1 MSAGWGSSATA
12 PASPSRTPEL
22 SASRRLLR
30 RIMELAAAP
39 IQPQQRLDRIVNLIA
54 ADMVAE
60 VCSIYVRRAG
70 NILELFATQGL
81 KRDAVHQIRMRL
93 GEGLVGH
100 IAERCEIVNTSD
112 AHRHPRFHYFPE
124 TGEEI
129 YRSFLGVPIL
139 RGGEVAGVVV
149 VQNTVARIYA
159 EDEVEALEIIAALL
173 GEMLASGGL
182 VDPDIY
188 GDFADV
194 ASPPRRLTGTALVPG
209 LALGQAVLHQPPPR
223 VTRFVSDNPELE
235 TARLERAMQALRFDV
250 DRLVASA
257 GFGLGEHG
265 DVLEAYRMLSHD
277 RSWFRRLHEAILT
290 GLTAEAAVKR
300 VQEETKV
307 RLSQSSNHY
316 LRERLLDLEDLANR
330 LLRHLVGAPRGRLP
344 GELPERAVVFA
355 RTLSPAE
362 LLDYDRER
370 LKGLVLEEG
379 SHTAHAT
386 IIARALE
393 IPVLGGVE
401 RALSAAREGDG
412 VALDADHGQLFLRP
426 GDDVVQAFDRALTAR
441 QQARA
446 RSLVLKD
453 LPTASRDGVHVGLS
467 LNGAFLMDL
476 MALESTGAD
485 GIGLYRTELA
495 FMARG
500 SYPSVEE
507 QTALYTK
514 VVDALG
520 GRPCTFRTLDVGSDK
535 VLPYWRFPH
544 EENPALGWRAVR
556 LTLDQPQLLRQ
567 QLRALITAHAD
578 IPLRVMFPMVS
589 DIAELDRARA
599 ILHRELARTEQLGRV
614 PPRRVEVGTM
624 LEVPAL
630 LFQLE
635 RLVERVDFISVGTND
650 LLQFLFACD
659 RGNPRLQ
666 SRYDPLSPPVFRVI
680 RTLVDRCARND
691 VRLTVCGEMASRPLE
706 AMALVGLGVR
716 ELSLTATSMGMVKAL
731 VRSLDVGALAV
742 FLERLADAPTHSV
755 RDILAAYAR
764 DHHVELPPEP
774 ERSLL
779 DHL

>member
-12 PASPSRTPEL
+12 PPAGRTPEL

-39 IQPQQRLDRIVNLIA
+39 IQPQQRLDRIVGLIA

-70 NILELFATQGL
+70 GILELFATQGL
-81 KRDAVHQIRMRL
+81 QRAAVHQIRMRL
-93 GEGLVGH
+93 GEGLVGQ
-100 IAERCEIVNTSD
+100 IAETCEIINTSD
-112 AHRHPRFHYFPE
+112 AHNHPSFQYFPE
-124 TGEEI
+124 SGEEI
-129 YRSFLGVPIL
+129 YRSFLGVPVL

-149 VQNTVARIYA
+149 VQNTVARTYA

-194 ASPPRRLTGTALVPG
+194 AAPPRRLTGAALVPG
-209 LALGQAVLHQPPPR
+209 VALGRAVLHQPPPQ
-223 VTRFVSDNPELE
+223 VTRFVSENPELE

-257 GFGLGEHG
+257 GLGLGEHG

-307 RLSQSSNHY
+307 RLSQSSNSY

-330 LLRHLVGAPRGRLP
+330 LLRHLVGAPRHRAP
-344 GELPERAVVFA
+344 GELPERAVIVA

-401 RALSAAREGDG
+401 RALSAVQDDDL

-426 GDDVVQAFDRALTAR
+426 NDDVVQAFQRALETR
-441 QQARA
+441 QEARA
-446 RSLVLKD
+446 RIVTLKH
-453 LPTASRDGVHVGLS
+453 LPSVTRDGVQVRLA
-467 LNGAFLMDL
+467 LNAAFLMDL
-476 MALESTGAD
+476 QALEATGAE

-495 FMARG
+495 FMGRG

-507 QTALYTK
+507 QTALYSK

-520 GRPCTFRTLDVGSDK
+520 DQPCAFRTLDVGSDK
-535 VLPYWRFPH
+535 VLPYWRFPV
-544 EENPALGWRAVR
+544 EENPALGWRALR

-567 QLRALITAHAD
+567 QLRALLIAHAGRKLK
-578 IPLRVMFPMVS
+578 IMFPMVAEV
-589 DIAELDRARA
+589 AELDRARA
-599 ILHRELARTEQLGRV
+599 ILGLELDRAAAKGLMLPDGIEIGA
-614 PPRRVEVGTM
+614 M

-630 LFQLE
+630 LFQLDRLLE
-635 RLVERVDFISVGTND
+635 RIDFLSVGTND

-659 RGNPRLQ
+659 RANPKLQ
-666 SRYDPLSPPVFRVI
+666 HRYDELSPAVLK
-680 RTLVDRCARND
+680 LVGDLVARCDAAG
-691 VRLTVCGEMASRPLE
+691 VRLSVCGEMASHPLE
-706 AMALVGLGVR
+706 AMALIALGVR
-716 ELSLTATSMGMVKAL
+716 ELSLTATSMGMIKAL
-731 VRSLDVGALAV
+731 VRSMDVAATAH
-742 FLERLADAPTHSV
+742 FLRGQAELPQASIRATLH
-755 RDILAAYAR
+755 AYA
-764 DHHVELPPEP
+764 
-774 ERSLL
+774 L
-779 DHL
+779 DHGVDLPAEPADGAGVLL